1 MLRSC
6 VMIPEDARLPGGWSA
21 EGNFL
26 VRRADGKT
34 LPFVLTSYREDRPTR
49 RDIRCRIVR
58 ALREE
63 HLAARDPAP
72 QQADLVL
79 AVGELMREFAPA
91 YRAELLSRA
100 LRASPRERAELRR
113 RIDDLDSAMETH
125 RRRMLAF
132 ETAGR
137 PSSQPRR
144 NAARPRAR
152 SAGSRAPVRRRSATS
167 ARRASPRAT
176 ATGTSTSPPAPSGTA
191 DRHAVAS
198 RPRATE
204 RLGRVVARRSGPG
217 IARALLLAITVA
229 ILLTFLPPR
238 IPRPRQVTA

>member
-1 MLRSC
+1 MAC
-6 VMIPEDARLPGGWSA
+6 VMLPEDARLPGGWSA
-21 EGNFL
+21 KGNLL

-34 LPFVLTSYREDRPTR
+34 LPLVLTSYREDRPTR

-58 ALREE
+58 SLREE
-63 HLAARDPAP
+63 YLAARDPAP
-72 QQADLVL
+72 KQADLVL

-91 YRAELLSRA
+91 YRADLLARA
-100 LRASPRERAELRR
+100 LRASPPERAELRHR
-113 RIDDLDSAMETH
+113 VDDLDSAMEAH

-132 ETAGR
+132 DTAGR
-137 PSSQPRR
+137 TSSPPRR

-152 SAGSRAPVRRRSATS
+152 SAGSRAPARRRSATS
-167 ARRASPRAT
+167 AQRASPRAT

-191 DRHAVAS
+191 DPEAVAS
-198 RPRATE
+198 RPRATG
-204 RLGRVVARRSGPG
+204 RLGRVVARRSSPG

-229 ILLTFLPPR
+229 ILLTLLPPR